1 MLKELAQQ
9 GIEILI
15 TTAAEN
21 EQTAFIQSKGL
32 SVKVKPSYHYILP
45 SLIKKVVWYGSI
57 NTLGYASKDDNMIK
71 VTDIYLANELI
82 EMIHKHS

>member
-1 MLKELAQQ
+1 MKPKLSLYTTIIDKE
-9 GIEILI
+9 
-15 TTAAEN
+15 
-21 EQTAFIQSKGL
+21 
-32 SVKVKPSYHYILP
+32 
-45 SLIKKVVWYGSI
+45 VVWYGSI